1 MWCKGCRQD
10 VPALPSGDSQ
20 TLCCPRCGT
29 ALCADPNKSAAVDQ
43 LPGYDSWEL
52 DEQLQHIQRILQI
65 GKATDRDSDA
75 AARREVARFD
85 PPQAG
90 LSGQHVASNQ
100 VGKPALPNKR
110 RSGAG
115 GLTWFVLSI
124 GTAGFMCGG
133 ILLAWSLA
141 TGRQELWNVG
151 LPVALVGQICLLVGL
166 VLQIDRLWSDNREA
180 AAKLDNVD
188 EQIHELKATT
198 MLLNASQGA
207 AATTFYSHL
216 AGGAGPQLLLT
227 DLKSQLDLLAMKIA
241 QAE

>member
-29 ALCADPNKSAAVDQ
+29 ALCADPNRSAAVDP
-43 LPGYDSWEL
+43 LPRYDSWEL
-52 DEQLQHIQRILQI
+52 DEQLQHIQRVLQT
-65 GKATDRDSDA
+65 GNVTGRESDA
-75 AARREVARFD
+75 VARREVARFD

-90 LSGQHVASNQ
+90 LPGQHVAPNQ
-100 VGKPALPNKR
+100 SGKQASAGKR

-115 GLTWFVLSI
+115 GFTWFVLSV
-124 GTAGFMCGG
+124 GTAGFVCGG
-133 ILLAWSLA
+133 ILMAWSLT

-151 LPVALVGQICLLVGL
+151 LPVALVGQIGLLVGL
-166 VLQIDRLWSDNREA
+166 VLQIDRLWLDNREA
-180 AAKLDNVD
+180 VAKLDDVD
-188 EQIHELKATT
+188 EQIHELRATT
-198 MLLNASQGA
+198 MLLSTSQSSGS
-207 AATTFYSHL
+207 TTFYSHL

-241 QAE
+241 QTE